1 MRFTKLDLT
10 MTKKTSKRDLQI
22 TFIHQFK
29 RATRTEWPDK
39 FRVCWH
45 FNPES
50 LDYIYEHKDE
60 KFITN
65 GFVLSDGL
73 AKQLPEELRKRYFF
87 PQRGAC
93 CFCSLNYRSLSSS
106 TLKKSMILSLKM
118 CSAYRKAVIFRW
130 KPLMSGVN
138 RSSYSKGCFA
148 ALFYL

>member
-73 AKQLPEELRKRYFF
+73 VQQLPEELRKKYFTPSERCLLFLFFELQISEFINSKEVDDIEFENVFGVSKKRYFSVEAIDEWSE
-87 PQRGAC
+87 QID
-93 CFCSLNYRSLSSS
+93 LL
-106 TLKKSMILSLKM
+106 
-118 CSAYRKAVIFRW
+118 
-130 KPLMSGVN
+130 
-138 RSSYSKGCFA
+138 
-148 ALFYL
+148 

>member
-10 MTKKTSKRDLQI
+10 MTKKTPKRDLQI

-73 AKQLPEELRKRYFF
+73 VQQLPEELRKKYFT
-87 PQRGAC
+87 PSERC
-93 CFCSLNYRSLSSS
+93 LLC
-106 TLKKSMILSLKM
+106 
-118 CSAYRKAVIFRW
+118 
-130 KPLMSGVN
+130 N
-138 RSSYSKGCFA
+138 RSAGPY
-148 ALFYL
+148 